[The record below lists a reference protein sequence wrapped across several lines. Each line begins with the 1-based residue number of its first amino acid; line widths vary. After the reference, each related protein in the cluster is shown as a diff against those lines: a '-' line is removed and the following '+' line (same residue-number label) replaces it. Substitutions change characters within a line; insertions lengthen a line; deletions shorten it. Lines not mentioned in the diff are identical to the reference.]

1 MQSRCFGHN
10 MYHAVTASG
19 SGLTVMIL
27 ELLKKRITLPDK
39 SPKCPCLNDATWQSC
54 NNEF

>member
-1 MQSRCFGHN
+1 MQSWCFGHN

-27 ELLKKRITLPDK
+27 ELLKKKRITLPDK
-39 SPKCPCLNDATWQSC
+39 SCPCLNDATWQWC